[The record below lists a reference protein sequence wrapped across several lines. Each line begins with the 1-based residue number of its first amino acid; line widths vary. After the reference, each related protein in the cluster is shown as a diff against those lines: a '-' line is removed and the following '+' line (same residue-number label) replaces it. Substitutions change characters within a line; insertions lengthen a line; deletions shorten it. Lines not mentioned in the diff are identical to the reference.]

1 MRRRRSW
8 IEVLSLWLL
17 FAAFGYAG
25 LSLTLPQWVDQQ
37 VRRVV
42 GNTLVIGR
50 IRLGFP
56 LKLICSD
63 VVLVAKNPGT
73 IVSIRQLAISP
84 LWWSWRRKTVWLR
97 RLEVE
102 EPRMRVRR
110 TQQGTLLWPVLE
122 PLGQAPT
129 TASAPPA
136 SGSALGDHGP
146 TGSAWTVVIQTL
158 QVSGGTIEFVDEKRP
173 TPFRGSLSELS
184 IVGGPVSFP
193 SGAERVSVAI
203 QGRLV
208 GNQQHAAS
216 VYCSGWLDADKR
228 DGDVS
233 CQLDP
238 LRLAAFEPYYQGPL
252 QVRVYDATLK
262 ATSQVTAKA
271 NQLDGRVKLEI
282 GNLSEADLSVLG
294 TTLVDIKELAGGAE
308 RVLTGELQIS
318 GPLDRPN
325 AWSFQLVPGNE
336 IVQRLVTPLLNRG
349 FQIIRIKVGEQTIE
363 LGLTPA
369 TEEAMSNIEAVS
381 KEVEEHL
388 SILAPP
394 SPAVETPTTE
404 VSTPEAPEASS
415 QEASPQ
421 PSATPASD
429 APASQQPSLP
439 TAPPASEQPLRRD
452 ELDATT
458 N

>member
-1 MRRRRSW
+1 
-8 IEVLSLWLL
+8 LWLL
-17 FAAFGYAG
+17 CVALGYAG

-37 VRRVV
+37 LRRVV
-42 GNTLVIGR
+42 GNTLVIGQV
-50 IRLGFP
+50 RLGFP
-56 LKLICSD
+56 LKLVFSD

-73 IVSIRQLAISP
+73 TVSIRQLAVSP

-97 RLEVE
+97 RLEIE
-102 EPRMRVRR
+102 EPRMLVRR
-110 TQQGTLLWPVLE
+110 TQQGTLLWPLLE
-122 PLGQAPT
+122 PLVQAPT

-136 SGSALGDHGP
+136 SGSTLGDHAP
-146 TGSAWTVVIQTL
+146 TGSAWTVVIQTM

-184 IVGGPVSFP
+184 IVGGPLSFPSGP

-216 VYCSGWLDADKR
+216 VYCSGWLDADRR
-228 DGDVS
+228 DVDLS

-262 ATSQVTAKA
+262 ATSQLTAKA

-282 GNLSEADLSVLG
+282 SNLSEADLSVLG
-294 TTLVDIKELAGGAE
+294 TTLVDIKKVAGGAE

-336 IVQRLVTPLLNRG
+336 IVQRLLAPLLNRG

-404 VSTPEAPEASS
+404 VSTPEAPETSS

-439 TAPPASEQPLRRD
+439 TAPPAGEQPPSGPTS
-452 ELDATT
+452 TT
-458 N
+458 TPP